1 MSFGI
6 GLGAFVEGFE
16 RGQRARERMDD
27 RREKRDNKARL
38 AEIDA
43 EAKAAFDEGVAEGT
57 QDPKSYDQF
66 WKDYALPKRRN
77 ELLRQGDV
85 SGAKALDEW
94 GQSDAALQ
102 GGRLFSRALLAAQTG
117 DHAGALDLAI
127 EAGKVKGYIEHGYE
141 LTGHQPIQDTAGN
154 TVGYRITAKDGDGNE
169 LEQDVP
175 LDKMGDMIAT
185 FVNPD
190 AAWTSQQEQRAAQA
204 KRDQE
209 IADRDEERAYE
220 RAETDEDRAYDEG
233 QEERKRLR
241 EEKKAASEKPEKE
254 AAQRGEDYDA
264 AVEHL
269 ADSDI
274 NWSDYAPEERQAKI
288 DAHLAQKRAYVTGDG
303 AKTAPGLGDPTLGG
317 DAGASAAPA
326 RPATGNRVA
335 VDQRSGQIVQPEARE
350 ATGIV
355 QTPQAQPQ
363 GAAAKQDRVQS
374 PNAIQQSLVRTQA
387 KRAIQQGASPDQ
399 VARQM
404 RAVGI
409 GDQEIQDLLR

>member
-16 RGQRARERMDD
+16 RGQRARERIDD

-43 EAKAAFDEGVAEGT
+43 DAKAAYDKGVAEGT
-57 QDPKSYDQF
+57 QDPESFDDF
-66 WKDYALPKRRN
+66 WKEYALPRRRN
-77 ELLRQGDV
+77 ELLRQGDI

-94 GQSDAALQ
+94 GKSDAALK
-102 GGRLFSRALLAAQTG
+102 GGRLFSRSLLAAQTG
-117 DHAGALDLAI
+117 DHVTALELAI
-127 EAGKVKGYIEHGYE
+127 EAGKVDGYIEHGYE

-154 TVGYRITAKDGDGNE
+154 TVGYRITARDGEGKE

-175 LDKMGDMIAT
+175 LDKMTDMIST

-190 AAWTSQQEQRAAQA
+190 AAFKSQQERRAAEA
-204 KRDQE
+204 KREQE
-209 IADRDEERAYE
+209 IADRDEQ
-220 RAETDEDRAYDEG
+220 RAYDRSKTEDTRDYNEG
-233 QEERKRLR
+233 QDERKRLR
-241 EEKKAASEKPEKE
+241 EEKAAEREKPEKE
-254 AAQRGEDYDA
+254 AAQRGEEYDK
-264 AVEHL
+264 AVKHL
-269 ADSDI
+269 ADSDLD
-274 NWSDYAPEERQAKI
+274 WSTYEPEEREQKI
-288 DAHLAQKRAYVTGDG
+288 NDYLQQRRDYMGGGSSKA
-303 AKTAPGLGDPTLGG
+303 APGLGDPTLGG

-355 QTPQAQPQ
+355 QAPQPQ
-363 GAAAKQDRVQS
+363 GAAAKQDRVQN

-404 RAVGI
+404 RAVGL
-409 GDQEIQDLLR
+409 GDREIQDLLR

>member
-6 GLGAFVEGFE
+6 GLGAFVEGFD
-16 RGQRARERMDD
+16 RGARMRERWDD
-27 RREKRDNKARL
+27 RREKKANKERL

-43 EAKAAFDEGVAEGT
+43 DAKAAFEQGVADGT
-57 QDPKSYDQF
+57 QDAQSYDQF

-77 ELLRQGDV
+77 ELLRQGDI
-85 SGAKALDEW
+85 SGAKTLDEW
-94 GQSDAALQ
+94 GRSDAALQ

-141 LTGHQPIQDTAGN
+141 LTGHQPIQDREGN
-154 TVGYRITAKDGDGNE
+154 TVAYRVTAKDGEGNE

-175 LDKMGDMIAT
+175 IDKMGDMIAT

-190 AAWTSQQEQRAAQA
+190 AAWKSQQEQRAAQA
-204 KRDQE
+204 ERDRE
-209 IADRDEERAYE
+209 VAGRDEKRSYDQSQSEE
-220 RAETDEDRAYDEG
+220 ERAYDEG

-241 EEKKAASEKPEKE
+241 EEKAAEREKPEKE
-254 AAQRGEDYDA
+254 AEQRGEDYDQ
-264 AVEHL
+264 AVKHL
-269 ADSDI
+269 SEADISWADH
-274 NWSDYAPEERQAKI
+274 APEEREQKI
-288 DAHLAQKRAYVTGDG
+288 NDYLQQRRDYISGG
-303 AKTAPGLGDPTLGG
+303 SSNSAPGLGDPTLGG
-317 DAGASAAPA
+317 ETGASAAPA
-326 RPATGNRVA
+326 RPTQRVT
-335 VDQRSGQIVQPEARE
+335 VDQRSGQIVPPEQTRE
-350 ATGIV
+350 ATGII
-355 QTPQAQPQ
+355 QTPPPQ

-387 KRAIQQGASPDQ
+387 KRAIEQGAPADQ

-409 GDQEIQDLLR
+409 GDREIQDLLR

>member
-1 MSFGI
+1 MTFGI

-16 RGQRARERMDD
+16 RGARIRERMDD
-27 RREKRDNKARL
+27 RREKKANKDRL

-43 EAKAAFDEGVAEGT
+43 SSKAAFDQAVADGT
-57 QDPKSYDQF
+57 QDPDSYDQF
-66 WKDYALPKRRN
+66 WKDYALPRRRN
-77 ELLRQGDV
+77 ELLRQGDI

-94 GQSDAALQ
+94 GKSEAALK
-102 GGRLFSRALLAAQTG
+102 GGRLFSRSLLAAQTG
-117 DHAGALDLAI
+117 DHVGALELAI
-127 EAGKVKGYIEHGYE
+127 EAGKVEGYIEHGYE
-141 LTGHQPIQDTAGN
+141 LTGHQPIVDTAGN
-154 TVGYRITAKDGDGNE
+154 TVGYRVTARDGEGRE

-175 LDKMGDMIAT
+175 LDKMTDMIST

-190 AAWTSQQEQRAAQA
+190 AAFKSQQERRAAQEQRA
-204 KRDQE
+204 QE
-209 IADRDEERAYE
+209 IADRDE
-220 RAETDEDRAYDEG
+220 DRAYNEG
-233 QEERKRLR
+233 QEARKRLR
-241 EEKKAASEKPEKE
+241 EEKAAEREKPEQE
-254 AAQRGEDYDA
+254 AAQRGEEYDK
-264 AVEHL
+264 AVKHL
-269 ADSDI
+269 ADSDLD
-274 NWSDYAPEERQAKI
+274 WSTYEPEEREQKI
-288 DAHLAQKRAYVTGDG
+288 DDYLSQRRKYMRGG
-303 AKTAPGLGDPTLGG
+303 AGNAAPGLGDPTLGG

-326 RPATGNRVA
+326 RPASGNRVA

-363 GAAAKQDRVQS
+363 GAAAKQDRAQS

-404 RAVGI
+404 RAVGL